1 MCPCLGHTYKHP
13 HMLQRSCLSSRRCRD
28 PRAAPLRNDW
38 QKIAPCFNPPI
49 TQAVGDA
56 WGGAGVAAAQ
66 AGAAAAA
73 AKAEAEAKRARENQA
88 RASKGGTNPIP
99 VTG

>member
-38 QKIAPCFNPPI
+38 QKIAPYFNPPI
-49 TQAVGDA
+49 TQALADA
-56 WGGAGVAAAQ
+56 KAVAREAGAQKA
-66 AGAAAAA
+66 AAAAA